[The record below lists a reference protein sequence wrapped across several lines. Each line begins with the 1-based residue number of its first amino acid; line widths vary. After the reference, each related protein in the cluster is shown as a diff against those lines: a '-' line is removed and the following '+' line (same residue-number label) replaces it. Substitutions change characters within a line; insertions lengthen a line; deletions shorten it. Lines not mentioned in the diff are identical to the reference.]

1 MKKITLL
8 LSLLCLAI
16 VGYAEDQDPIQ
27 ASFTGGELTL
37 TYTKGSDPNW
47 LNNNLSSW
55 ISNTYHYKI
64 IE

>member
-37 TYTKGSDPNW
+37 MPRTV
-47 LNNNLSSW
+47 SSQV
-55 ISNTYHYKI
+55 
-64 IE
+64 